1 MRIVVLCL
9 LFPTFLWAETC
20 PELRERTAEKAKLME
35 DVRLAPDY
43 MTSRVAAHA
52 LWQFWALAPDDKS
65 QQLLDQG
72 MARRGS
78 FDFNAAANAFDALI
92 EYCPLYAEGYNQRA
106 FVSFLREDYAVAL
119 GHLEKTIELAP
130 DHIAALAGLALTLD
144 RLGRSKASQQILRR
158 ALQLNPWLPERAML
172 IEPKGE
178 DL

>member
-1 MRIVVLCL
+1 MRLAILFL

-20 PELRERTAEKAKLME
+20 PELPERAGEKAKLME

-43 MTSRVAAHA
+43 MTSRVAANA
-52 LWQFWALAPDDKS
+52 LWQFWALAPDDRS
-65 QQLLDQG
+65 QQLLEQG
-72 MARRGS
+72 MARHGS
-78 FDFNAAANAFDALI
+78 FDFDAAAKAFDALI
-92 EYCPLYAEGYNQRA
+92 EYCPQYAEGYNQRA
-106 FVSFLREDYAVAL
+106 FISFLGEDYATAL
-119 GHLEKTIELAP
+119 VHLEKTIELAP

-158 ALQLNPWLPERAML
+158 ALELNPWLPERAML